1 MTRKGKNLHHIIL
14 NLWSNHGCNK
24 SKRGKKGDTGTAGM
38 KEGAKGEPG
47 ESIAAP
53 TVAVSPAKMTVNESK
68 TALGGSMFG
77 RVVAG
82 SVFIALFILLAQPQ
96 PAEKYSGLPL
106 NTPCNGWNSSG
117 SNICKNSTDNSKILS
132 CSSSIHLGEG
142 LNIHRSIFCHQ
153 LFPLFVKSNLNHSW
167 RTSMLIGS
175 GSCSGSLKIKI
186 KIKRHKRPC
195 PYYANTVATL
205 HVVLDVSDLVFKLNP
220 GPGNNRIATIISSR
234 SSTNYRCRSQV
245 KGVNHENLRSL
256 KRANDESKKYYIL

>member
-1 MTRKGKNLHHIIL
+1 
-14 NLWSNHGCNK
+14 
-24 SKRGKKGDTGTAGM
+24 
-38 KEGAKGEPG
+38 
-47 ESIAAP
+47 
-53 TVAVSPAKMTVNESK
+53 
-68 TALGGSMFG
+68 MFG

-96 PAEKYSGLPL
+96 PAEKYSGLRL
-106 NTPCNGWNSSG
+106 NITCNGWNSFE
-117 SNICKNSTDNSKILS
+117 SNIYKNSTDDLKILS
-132 CSSSIHLGEG
+132 WFSSIHLREG
-142 LNIHRSIFCHQ
+142 LNIHRNIYCHQ
-153 LFPLFVKSNLNHSW
+153 LFPLFAKSNLNHSW

-205 HVVLDVSDLVFKLNP
+205 HVVLDVSDLAFKLNP